1 MEPLARIVVPVDLD
15 QHTQKIVDFA
25 IYMANR
31 LDSEIFFFHSVEPIE
46 SVAMG
51 EMAMVHFS
59 YEDFNSAHAE
69 QAEKSLAEIINKATD
84 KCKKC
89 HSKIVI
95 GDAVDS
101 ILQYAEN
108 QKADMIIMGTHG
120 KRGVEKI
127 LIGSVAERVLKR
139 AHCPVLTMNPYR

>member
-1 MEPLARIVVPVDLD
+1 MEPLTRIIVPVDLD

-25 IYMANR
+25 VHMANK
-31 LDSEIFFFHSVEPIE
+31 LDCEIVFLHSVESIE

-59 YEDFNSAHAE
+59 YEEFNAAHAE
-69 QAEKSLAEIINKATD
+69 QAEKSLAEVISKASE

-89 HSKIVI
+89 RSKVVI
-95 GDAVDS
+95 GDAVDT
-101 ILQYAEN
+101 ILQFAEN
-108 QKADMIIMGTHG
+108 EKADMIIMGTHG
-120 KRGVEKI
+120 KRGIEKI
-127 LIGSVAERVLKR
+127 LIGSVAERVLKG